1 MKQYQLFEL
10 LPAQLI
16 IFSILCCHLS
26 TNIIHKP
33 LQLKSK
39 RDMSTEGEEVALPVV
54 VDDKKSEAENAKK
67 LGNDAFAN
75 KKFDEAI
82 VLYNQAIQLDPDN
95 AVFYSNRR

>member
-1 MKQYQLFEL
+1 
-10 LPAQLI
+10 
-16 IFSILCCHLS
+16 
-26 TNIIHKP
+26 
-33 LQLKSK
+33 
-39 RDMSTEGEEVALPVV
+39 MSTEGEEVALPVV